1 MRRAVLVTGG
11 ASGIGWATARRFA
24 AAGDRVM
31 IADIDGAAAAV
42 CAARLGG
49 SHGWVACDVADPAA
63 AGVVLAAVVGRF
75 GRIDVLVNNAGVID
89 SGGTQIIDQPL
100 EALRRL
106 LGINLLGMER
116 MAVAAHGVM
125 RGQAA
130 LDDGAPRGVIVNMA
144 SGAASRA
151 IPLRNGYSASK
162 AGVVA
167 MTRAQG
173 IGWAGDGIRVNA
185 LAPGYIRTALVDALI
200 RNGRVDPAAAESR
213 TPLGRMGR
221 PEEMAE
227 AVFFLASPAA
237 RGMRAGVLIAD
248 GASAAYGAADAA
260 PVRRGAAPVA
270 APAGRPVVVVSGA
283 GTRMGGAALRALAA
297 SGVIAVGVEEP
308 EGIAA
313 AAAAHGRLDG
323 LVNAAGTD
331 GLDDAAADAGA
342 QLARHLEPVFLASQV
357 AGRIMLGQ
365 GYGAVVNLTG
375 AGALAA
381 GLDAPGG
388 AVAAGAVAMF
398 ARSMACEWGGS
409 GVRVNALAVGAG
421 IDPGGA
427 AAFLVSPASGY
438 VSGSIIAMDGG
449 ASALA
454 GRSGDVASPP

>member
-1 MRRAVLVTGG
+1 MSRAVLVTGG
-11 ASGIGWATARRFA
+11 ASGIGWAAAQRFA

-31 IADIDGAAAAV
+31 IADIDGGAAEA

-49 SHGWVACDVADPAA
+49 AHGWVVCDVAA
-63 AGVVLAAVVGRF
+63 AGAAEGAVAEAVRRF

-116 MAVAAHGVM
+116 MAVVAQGVM

-130 LDDGAPRGVIVNMA
+130 VEGLRGVIVNMA
-144 SGAASRA
+144 SGAATRA

-185 LAPGYIRTALVDALI
+185 LAPGYIRTALVDELI
-200 RNGRVDPAAAESR
+200 RKGRVNPAAAESR

-227 AVFFLASPAA
+227 VVYFLASPGA
-237 RGMRAGVLIAD
+237 RGMRASVLIAD

-260 PVRRGAAPVA
+260 PVQRGAAPVE
-270 APAGRPVVVVSGA
+270 PPEGVPVVCVSGA
-283 GTRMGGAALRALAA
+283 RTRMGAAALRGLEAA
-297 SGVIAVGVEEP
+297 GVMAVGVEGP

-313 AAAAHGRLDG
+313 VAAAQGRLDG

-331 GLDDAAADAGA
+331 GLEDAGLDAEA
-342 QLARHLEPVFLASQV
+342 QLAAHLEPVFLASQV

-381 GLDAPGG
+381 GLLPAGG

-449 ASALA
+449 ASARA
-454 GRSGDVASPP
+454 SGEDAASP